1 MNRVNRYLF
10 SNFISSFV
18 SLFSVLF
25 LIVSIVF
32 FIRISRITAYIEI
45 NSIELLKLYLFMLP
59 RVLIFTAP
67 IAFFVSLAVSFFR
80 LSKDNESTVIFTF
93 GYSPVKISNF
103 FMFIAFIFSLFSL
116 VVGLILMPYAENL
129 RDNFTEYKKTQA
141 TLNLQ
146 ASEFGQKIDEWLL
159 YIEDDDKSTGN
170 TIYKNLILYKPT
182 KAGDDERVIIAKEG
196 EFKSEGGI
204 YVMTL
209 KDGLIY
215 TLKDEV
221 HITKFSQ
228 MAVKSKENSK
238 ISGAN
243 SIIDYWSEIKTS
255 SKTRQNLSIYTLVAL
270 FPFATTLF
278 ALSFGV
284 VTYRYEK
291 GFIYVGI
298 FAVILAYFVA
308 IMLLGKMPFIAI
320 PTIFGTTLIVSNIFY
335 YYKILR
341 KY

>member
-10 SNFISSFV
+10 SNFTSSFV

-32 FIRISRITAYIEI
+32 FIRISHITAYIEI
-45 NSIELLKLYLFMLP
+45 NATELLKLYLFMLP
-59 RVLIFTAP
+59 RVLIFTGP
-67 IAFFVSLAVSFFR
+67 IAFFVSLSISFFR

-93 GYSPVKISNF
+93 GHSPVKISNF
-103 FMFIAFIFSLFSL
+103 FLSVSSVFSIISLFIGL
-116 VVGLILMPYAENL
+116 VLMPYAENL

-146 ASEFGQKIDEWLL
+146 ASEFGQRMDEWLI
-159 YIEDDDKSTGN
+159 YIEDDDKSSGN
-170 TIYKNLILYKPT
+170 TIYKNLILYNPT
-182 KAGDDERVIIAKEG
+182 KEDERVILAKEG

-204 YVMTL
+204 YVMSL

-215 TLKDEV
+215 TLKDEI

-228 MAVKSKENSK
+228 MDIKSKENSQ
-238 ISGAN
+238 ISGVN
-243 SIIDYWSEIKTS
+243 SILDYWSEIKTS
-255 SKTRQNLSIYTLVAL
+255 SKARQNLSIYTLVAL

-278 ALSFGV
+278 ALSFGI

-298 FAVILAYFVA
+298 FTVILAYFAA
-308 IMLLGKMPFIAI
+308 IMLLGNMPFVAI
-320 PTIFGTTLIVSNIFY
+320 PVIFGTTFIISNIFY